1 MMLRQRYGPVTTRLP
16 GTFGLNPMKSGG
28 AIASRG
34 PSFRRP
40 MMVHLL
46 QRFQTRFPFSPFV
59 VVRLVTVL
67 CAVAAASGPALR
79 ADQTPPGSPVAAT
92 GKTQHSRLV
101 QLLRKRLPDA
111 TQDAVEK
118 TAGEFLD
125 HLRQTSSM
133 AVERF
138 ESGSMEDDELQSR
151 VDVFVADRRVERD
164 QDAAIP
170 VVSATPA
177 AVDAAA
183 SEDIQRQEISQL
195 LQKRLPDEPKDA
207 VDKAAR
213 DFLAHLRQ
221 MSSMAAERF
230 ASGHMDQDD
239 LASRI
244 DIFLGENPGLFG
256 MRAATAPAS
265 LRARVIDLL
274 KRNPAIAQTGK
285 ERQDLADRFIRS
297 LGDLSET
304 TRESLLSGRIS
315 DDELQSRVTVFA
327 ADRQVAKTQVV
338 TDPAV
343 AAVPAIVDAFE
354 KANFGL
360 VTERVEAICFR
371 GSVDEGGVKRDLVI
385 FKKRPNRLRIHVV
398 ENGLVV
404 GIIGYDGNTGW
415 RQPMAKPAT
424 RITGRAAE
432 SLAESSRFDDPI
444 VGMAERGASARLESK
459 PGEAPLRLRI
469 SEKDGTTWVET
480 IDPAN
485 YNERSLA
492 KTRKDG
498 SQLETRFGDYR
509 KVGNINVAF
518 EQEQWEEGV
527 LHSTTRVTDVSL
539 DPGLLDR
546 FFAYPANPNLG
557 YMDFMGGLAVL
568 QAHEKAGAAAKGA
581 SAGSRP

>member
-1 MMLRQRYGPVTTRLP
+1 MLRQRYGPVTTWLP
-16 GTFGLNPMKSGG
+16 GTIDLNPAKSGG
-28 AIASRG
+28 PIPPRV
-34 PSFRRP
+34 PSIRRP
-40 MMVHLL
+40 MMVHPL
-46 QRFQTRFPFSPFV
+46 QRLQIRFFSPFV
-59 VVRLVTVL
+59 FTRLFAVL
-67 CAVAAASGPALR
+67 CGLVFACGPALR
-79 ADQTPPGSPVAAT
+79 ADQTPPSAPVSASA
-92 GKTQHSRLV
+92 KAQHQHLV
-101 QLLRKRLPDA
+101 QFLRKRLPDSS
-111 TQDAVEK
+111 QDVIDR
-118 TAGEFLD
+118 TANDFLD

-151 VDVFVADRRVERD
+151 VDVFVADRRVEKD
-164 QDAAIP
+164 QEAAIP
-170 VVSATPA
+170 GVA
-177 AVDAAA
+177 AEPSQVDTAA
-183 SEDIQRQEISQL
+183 SEQIQRQEISQL
-195 LQKRLPDEPKDA
+195 LQKKLPEVTKDA
-207 VDKAAR
+207 VDKAAKE
-213 DFLAHLRQ
+213 FLTHLRQ
-221 MSSMAAERF
+221 TSPLAAERF
-230 ASGHMDQDD
+230 GSGHMDQDD

-244 DIFLGENPGLFG
+244 DIFLGESPELSGKP
-256 MRAATAPAS
+256 AATAPAS
-265 LRARVIDLL
+265 LRARVVDLL
-274 KRNPAIAQTGK
+274 KRNAASAQTDK
-285 ERQDLADRFIRS
+285 DRQDIADRFIRS

-304 TRESLLSGRIS
+304 TRDNLLSGRIS

-327 ADRQVAKTQVV
+327 ADRQVAKAQVV

-385 FKKRPNRLRIHVV
+385 FKKRPNRVRIHVV

-415 RQPMAKPAT
+415 RQPMAKQAT

-485 YNERSLA
+485 YNELSLV

-498 SQLETRFGDYR
+498 SQMETRFRDYR

-518 EQEQWEEGV
+518 EQEQWVGGV
-527 LHSTTRVTDVSL
+527 LRSTTRVTDVSL

-546 FFAYPANPNLG
+546 FFDYPANPNLG

-568 QAHEKAGAAAKGA
+568 QAHEKAGAAPKGPP
-581 SAGSRP
+581 AGVQP